1 MIATAVPRLLGKLL
15 DQSPSSDTCPAGIS
29 NSTLSSLAMV
39 VLGGGLASFIRTTM
53 LNQAEDS
60 IASRLRSQAFGALLT
75 RRNLQDFQTIVDSNN
90 NTTTMTP
97 AAMLHILQDDVTVVA
112 HSITANVANLI
123 RSSCSC
129 FFGTYHMLQLNP
141 TLFGVSASI
150 VPLIGTAAMLL
161 RKVIQRVATKQRDT
175 ASLAASFAQERLT
188 QIHMVK
194 MSDRQNSEVQAY
206 TKYQHDVVRFGRLV
220 SLANGS
226 FMGFIFA
233 ASSGA
238 LFLVFHQGGRAVAA
252 GTMTAGDLT
261 SFATYTFL
269 LGLGT
274 SGVLKALSEMSQG
287 MIAAERVYQLMP
299 NNDQGINDEDDMTTN
314 TPITSKQIDPPT
326 VIVAS
331 VTSMA
336 LQHVDFSFKSNPK
349 TKVLKDIS
357 FEMTRGKV
365 VVLVGQNGSGKTTIA
380 SLLAALYTPT
390 SGRIILD
397 DGTDL
402 FSLPRDVQRRL
413 VQVVPQDPVLFN
425 LSILDNV
432 RYATP
437 HATEKETIAAMALA
451 NCNELISK
459 HGIHYN
465 VGLAGNQLSG
475 GQRQRIGLARAL
487 LVDPAVLVLDEPTSA
502 LDHSGETAVADAV
515 EACRFQNRA
524 LLLITHR
531 TKSLALADVIVV
543 LKEGKVVEIG
553 TFDDLTANKDSEF
566 CALMPDFV

>member
-175 ASLAASFAQERLT
+175 ATLAASFAQERLT

-233 ASSGA
+233 A
-238 LFLVFHQGGRAVAA
+238 RIA
-252 GTMTAGDLT
+252 G
-261 SFATYTFL
+261 
-269 LGLGT
+269 
-274 SGVLKALSEMSQG
+274 
-287 MIAAERVYQLMP
+287 
-299 NNDQGINDEDDMTTN
+299 
-314 TPITSKQIDPPT
+314 
-326 VIVAS
+326 
-331 VTSMA
+331 
-336 LQHVDFSFKSNPK
+336 
-349 TKVLKDIS
+349 
-357 FEMTRGKV
+357 
-365 VVLVGQNGSGKTTIA
+365 
-380 SLLAALYTPT
+380 
-390 SGRIILD
+390 
-397 DGTDL
+397 
-402 FSLPRDVQRRL
+402 
-413 VQVVPQDPVLFN
+413 
-425 LSILDNV
+425 
-432 RYATP
+432 
-437 HATEKETIAAMALA
+437 
-451 NCNELISK
+451 
-459 HGIHYN
+459 
-465 VGLAGNQLSG
+465 
-475 GQRQRIGLARAL
+475 
-487 LVDPAVLVLDEPTSA
+487 
-502 LDHSGETAVADAV
+502 
-515 EACRFQNRA
+515 
-524 LLLITHR
+524 
-531 TKSLALADVIVV
+531 
-543 LKEGKVVEIG
+543 
-553 TFDDLTANKDSEF
+553 
-566 CALMPDFV
+566 